1 MALKKDNLPVNVDV
15 DTEQG
20 SSITYANEVVAI
32 IAGVAASEV
41 EGIAGMCNV
50 SGNLLGK
57 NRSVTKGVKV
67 EIVDLY
73 VVMEYGTPIQKAA
86 YDAQESVRKAIETMT
101 NLHVVRVDVHV
112 QGVSFEKE
120 NNALNAGA
128 KKALAEDKKE
138 TPLVEAPESE
148 EKAAED
154 SAEVPEEEG
163 KEN

>member
-57 NRSVTKGVKV
+57 NRAVTKGGFVCRH
-67 EIVDLY
+67 
-73 VVMEYGTPIQKAA
+73 G
-86 YDAQESVRKAIETMT
+86 VRYAHPEG
-101 NLHVVRVDVHV
+101 
-112 QGVSFEKE
+112 GV
-120 NNALNAGA
+120 
-128 KKALAEDKKE
+128 
-138 TPLVEAPESE
+138 
-148 EKAAED
+148 
-154 SAEVPEEEG
+154 
-163 KEN
+163 

>member
-57 NRSVTKGVKV
+57 NRAVTKGVKV
-67 EIVDLY
+67 EI
-73 VVMEYGTPIQKAA
+73 GTGGSQRGFVCRHG
-86 YDAQESVRKAIETMT
+86 VRHAHPEG
-101 NLHVVRVDVHV
+101 
-112 QGVSFEKE
+112 GV
-120 NNALNAGA
+120 
-128 KKALAEDKKE
+128 
-138 TPLVEAPESE
+138 
-148 EKAAED
+148 
-154 SAEVPEEEG
+154 
-163 KEN
+163 

>member
-57 NRSVTKGVKV
+57 NRSVTKGVKG
-67 EIVDLY
+67 EIGQRGFVCRHG
-73 VVMEYGTPIQKAA
+73 VRHAHPEG
-86 YDAQESVRKAIETMT
+86 SV
-101 NLHVVRVDVHV
+101 
-112 QGVSFEKE
+112 
-120 NNALNAGA
+120 
-128 KKALAEDKKE
+128 
-138 TPLVEAPESE
+138 
-148 EKAAED
+148 
-154 SAEVPEEEG
+154 
-163 KEN
+163 

>member
-57 NRSVTKGVKV
+57 NRAVTKGVKV
-67 EIVDLY
+67 EIPLQSY
-73 VVMEYGTPIQKAA
+73 F
-86 YDAQESVRKAIETMT
+86 R
-101 NLHVVRVDVHV
+101 
-112 QGVSFEKE
+112 
-120 NNALNAGA
+120 LNAPGA
-128 KKALAEDKKE
+128 GQFEHTLIIVD
-138 TPLVEAPESE
+138 
-148 EKAAED
+148 
-154 SAEVPEEEG
+154 EG
-163 KEN
+163 ASLHFIEGCSHFL

>member
-57 NRSVTKGVKV
+57 NRAVTKGVKV
-67 EIVDLY
+67 EIGTEEASVDLY
-73 VVMEYGTPIQKAA
+73 VIMEYGTPSQKAG
-86 YDAQESVRKAIETMT
+86 T
-101 NLHVVRVDVHV
+101 
-112 QGVSFEKE
+112 
-120 NNALNAGA
+120 
-128 KKALAEDKKE
+128 
-138 TPLVEAPESE
+138 
-148 EKAAED
+148 
-154 SAEVPEEEG
+154 
-163 KEN
+163 